1 MRRITLQF
9 LPHSK
14 SLTRPPPSPIKCC
27 PQVAKV
33 HGVTISHC
41 FCLCFWMGGGEGREE
56 GGEQVNLI
64 RASYSYSGLI
74 SLMCQKFCRRLQL
87 EPQCAAEQIWKFCS
101 LALIRH
107 TAIPST
113 DLNIKSTS
121 QSMIM
126 KSTTWTYYSIRG
138 FHLQGQTPAPNRLG
152 LVQNYFFQGDLQIP
166 FRNNL
171 LIYAAFF

>member
-14 SLTRPPPSPIKCC
+14 SLTRPPPPFN
-27 PQVAKV
+27 VARRQRKFMESRYLIV
-33 HGVTISHC
+33 VVFVFG
-41 FCLCFWMGGGEGREE
+41 WGGGGWEE

-74 SLMCQKFCRRLQL
+74 SSMCQKFCRRLQL
-87 EPQCAAEQIWKFCS
+87 EPQCTAEQIWKFCS

-138 FHLQGQTPAPNRLG
+138 FHLQGQTPALTAQD
-152 LVQNYFFQGDLQIP
+152 V
-166 FRNNL
+166 FRTTSFKEISRYL
-171 LIYAAFF
+171 SEIIY